1 MNSQD
6 GALCGAIGGE
16 KVCVREGGASWDGG
30 GRFGAEVGGCSG
42 EEGRVDE
49 SDQNEGTGE
58 DGDANGA
65 GSHSVIAIDGMLPA
79 EKLPRSRSL
88 SGL

>member
-6 GALCGAIGGE
+6 GALCGGE
-16 KVCVREGGASWDGG
+16 NVCVREGGASWGG
-30 GRFGAEVGGCSG
+30 GGIFGAEVGGCSG

-58 DGDANGA
+58 DGDANRA
-65 GSHSVIAIDGMLPA
+65 GSHSVIAIEGMLLA
-79 EKLPRSRSL
+79 EKLPRSRPF